1 MGFTIS
7 IDKRAILDI
16 QEAIN
21 YYDNQQVGLG
31 RKFER
36 ELNKYFLALEKNPFF
51 LVRYDHVRCLPIRK
65 FPYMVHFSVVE
76 DEKMVIIH
84 AVFHTSLDI
93 QKWTMRK

>member
-1 MGFTIS
+1 MGFVLS
-7 IDKRAILDI
+7 LDPRAIHDI

-51 LVRYDHVRCLPIRK
+51 RVRYDCVRCLPIRK
-65 FPYMVHFSVVE
+65 FPYMVHFTVVE
-76 DEKMVIIH
+76 DEHLVIVR
-84 AVFHTSLDI
+84 AVFHTSRDI
-93 QKWTMRK
+93 QKRTGRK

>member
-7 IDKRAILDI
+7 IDQRALHDI

-21 YYDNQQVGLG
+21 YYDNLQVGLG

-36 ELNKYFLALEKNPFF
+36 ALNKYFLALEKNPFF
-51 LVRYDHVRCLPIRK
+51 RVRYDQVRCLPIKK
-65 FPYMVHFSVVE
+65 FPYMVYFTVVE

-84 AVFHTSLDI
+84 AVFHTSLDM
-93 QKWTMRK
+93 QKWTLRK

>member
-16 QEAIN
+16 QEAID
-21 YYDNQQVGLG
+21 YYDNQQIGLG

-51 LVRYDHVRCLPIRK
+51 RIRYDQVRCVPMKK
-65 FPYMVHFSVVE
+65 FPYMVHFTVA
-76 DEKMVIIH
+76 DEKKMVIIH
-84 AVFHTSLDI
+84 AVFHTSRDS
-93 QKWTMRK
+93 QKWTTGK